1 MQVCRKTVFLLMSLC
16 LFLTACNQND
26 SDQKAI
32 WLYEQNQMV
41 GSEFEFY
48 PQTIKTVGV
57 ITANDSALFIE
68 HAMVHPLDSLTNENN
83 RALNDLLQ
91 MQILYVKYDMELQR
105 ETISQEIGQLEGVQ
119 IWLGKTR
126 IKHDMYKKMPPE
138 KPLIRKVECRFDYND
153 PLTGKKVTK
162 DKIYFIS
169 TTKGNVLSSQDKL
182 PANVTSTAP
191 VR

>member
-1 MQVCRKTVFLLMSLC
+1 MQKCRKTLFLLMSLC

-48 PQTIKTVGV
+48 PQAIRTVGV
-57 ITANDSALFIE
+57 ITANDSVLFIE
-68 HAMVHPLDSLTNENN
+68 HAMVHPLDSLIKENN

-105 ETISQEIGQLEGVQ
+105 EAISQEITQLVGVD
-119 IWLGKTR
+119 IWLGKIR
-126 IKHDMYKKMPPE
+126 MKHEGYKKMSPE

-162 DKIYFIS
+162 DKIYFIHA
-169 TTKGNVLSSQDKL
+169 TTGSVLSSQDKH
-182 PANVTSTAP
+182 PVNVASTAP